1 MDRQRILEKLPVL
14 AGLSQ
19 DEIGAISQLCQDRKY
34 QANEV
39 VFTESSR
46 GEEIYILKK
55 GKVRIDFRV
64 GGEKDSATVHRLTQ
78 GHVFGELAL
87 VDNRRRSATA
97 TCESDC
103 EVIAI
108 SREGLY
114 DLFETDSHI
123 GYMLMK
129 NLAMVLA
136 NRLRKTNL
144 QLVATILWE

>member
-1 MDRQRILEKLPVL
+1 MDRQRILEKIGVFK
-14 AGLSQ
+14 GLSQ
-19 DEIGAISQLCQDRKY
+19 DEIGAISQLCKDRKY

-46 GEEIYILKK
+46 GEEIYVLKK
-55 GKVRIDFRV
+55 GKVRIDFRL
-64 GGEKDSATVHRLTQ
+64 GGKADSATVHRITQ
-78 GHVFGELAL
+78 GHIFGELAL

-114 DLFETDSHI
+114 DLFEANSHI
-123 GYMLMK
+123 GYILMK
-129 NLAMVLA
+129 NFAMVLA
-136 NRLRKTNL
+136 TRLRKTNL
-144 QLVATILWE
+144 QLVASILWE